1 MKMFFDKFFASL
13 WWLAYA
19 KKRTKPTDVIKQY
32 QSTKKQEQIP
42 FDWSKYPEVVSSY
55 NEETHGNTK
64 EFKEKILQLR
74 RIG

>member
-1 MKMFFDKFFASL
+1 MQRKEQNQQML
-13 WWLAYA
+13 LNN
-19 KKRTKPTDVIKQY
+19 TKAQ
-32 QSTKKQEQIP
+32 KKQEQIP